1 MIFDLFLDGFLKGAN
16 CTGWHIRDF
25 LVGSVKSGVK
35 KGSKSV
41 FWMSILV
48 NFGRFSCFLRVFQGP
63 KS

>member
-1 MIFDLFLDGFLKGAN
+1 MIFDLFLDGFLEGAN

-48 NFGRFSCFLRVFQGP
+48 NFRVF
-63 KS
+63 